1 VFSFKWSRI
10 MPLYF
15 FHLTFGDRV
24 SLDAEGVEL
33 PSRCAACEEAMAVV
47 SELSDPALGG
57 NPRRWASWFLQ
68 VADEHGAFLRAP
80 IGHPALQLVSEDQE
94 PVRWQVRSG
103 MMLDVRPNSLRDRTA
118 QLLRRNRRLRY
129 PAIVRISG
137 MRENPGAR
145 LPAAPASSGRRDES
159 QWDLSRRSEADAA
172 SSSGSRRAAGRA
184 LIGTFRD
191 ARNLVGKSS
200 REIVGIDRRKC
211 MT

>member
-1 VFSFKWSRI
+1 

-94 PVRWQVRSG
+94 PVWWQARRGAMLAVRA
-103 MMLDVRPNSLRDRTA
+103 NSLRDGTA
-118 QLLRRNRRLRY
+118 QLLGRNRQLRYERLCEFLACEKTRLRACQPLSSPPR
-129 PAIVRISG
+129 PAV
-137 MRENPGAR
+137 AT
-145 LPAAPASSGRRDES
+145 D
-159 QWDLSRRSEADAA
+159 RSATY
-172 SSSGSRRAAGRA
+172 RAAAKPTRRPPPDLVVLPGGR
-184 LIGTFRD
+184 
-191 ARNLVGKSS
+191 
-200 REIVGIDRRKC
+200 
-211 MT
+211 

>member
-1 VFSFKWSRI
+1 

-94 PVRWQVRSG
+94 PVRVRSG

-118 QLLRRNRRLRY
+118 QLLGRNRRLRY
-129 PAIVRISG
+129 QLLCEFLAC
-137 MRENPGAR
+137 EKAR
-145 LPAAPASSGRRDES
+145 VHATY
-159 QWDLSRRSEADAA
+159 
-172 SSSGSRRAAGRA
+172 RAAAKPTRRPAPDLVVLPGGR
-184 LIGTFRD
+184 
-191 ARNLVGKSS
+191 
-200 REIVGIDRRKC
+200 
-211 MT
+211 